1 MRTVAVIQARLSSSR
16 LPSKVLMDICGRPM
30 LDRVVDRVRRAY
42 SLDKVVVATS
52 TDPSDDL
59 LADHCRRA
67 GIPHHRGPLSDVLG
81 RFVIAA
87 RHERADVVVR
97 VTADC
102 PLIDP
107 ILIDAVVALRNQR
120 GADYASNVMARRFP
134 RGLDTEAFTAAAL
147 FRADREGR
155 LPHHREH
162 VTPYLYEDPA
172 RFVTASLIGQD
183 DQGRHRWT
191 VDTPEDL
198 ALVRAIYARL
208 GDPSAGWRDVL
219 ELLEREP
226 ALAEINAHVEQKA
239 TRAA

>member
-1 MRTVAVIQARLSSSR
+1 MRTICIIQARLSSSR
-16 LPSKVLMDICGRPM
+16 LPAKVLTDIGGKPM
-30 LDRVVDRVRRAY
+30 LDRVLDRVRRANT
-42 SLDKVVVATS
+42 LDKVVVATS
-52 TDPSDDL
+52 TDPSDDR

-67 GIPHHRGPLSDVLG
+67 GIPHHRGPLQDVLG
-81 RFVIAA
+81 RFVTAA

-107 ILIDAVVALRNQR
+107 VLIDAVVALRARR

-134 RGLDTEAFTAAAL
+134 RGLDIEAFTAAAL

-155 LPHHREH
+155 EPHHREH
-162 VTPYLYEDPA
+162 VTPYIYEDPH
-172 RFVTASLIGQD
+172 RFALASLVGQE

-198 ALVRAIYARL
+198 SLARALYERL
-208 GDPSAGWRDVL
+208 ASPSAGWRDVL
-219 ELLEREP
+219 ALIEREP
-226 ALAEINAHVEQKA
+226 ALSAINAHVEQKA
-239 TRAA
+239 IRAA